1 MRNSIR
7 LKLFITL
14 LLTTFLVVA
23 VMHVFMRWSLERGFN
38 QLIESRQQEKIEQLI
53 QHLSHEYGLSN
64 SLLGRRF

>member
-7 LKLFITL
+7 LKLFIAF

-23 VMHVFMRWSLERGFN
+23 GMHVFMRWSLEHGFN

-53 QHLSHEYGLSN
+53 QHLSN
-64 SLLGRRF
+64 MAMN